1 MMRKPLAT
9 MYNPKNAAQN
19 IKQGRIYTNKN
30 AAESKIKCNVL
41 MSEISQVFLAQYLNL
56 SILAGF
62 GPIIIDF
69 SSHY

>member
-19 IKQGRIYTNKN
+19 IKQDRIYSNEN

-41 MSEISQVFLAQYLNL
+41 MSEISQVFL
-56 SILAGF
+56 SRF
-62 GPIIIDF
+62 
-69 SSHY
+69 

>member
-1 MMRKPLAT
+1 

-30 AAESKIKCNVL
+30 AAESKLKLNVL
-41 MSEISQVFLAQYLNL
+41 MSEISQFFV
-56 SILAGF
+56 ILAGL
-62 GPIIIDF
+62 GTIIIEF

>member
-19 IKQGRIYTNKN
+19 IKQDRIYSNEN

-41 MSEISQVFLAQYLNL
+41 MSEISQSFSI

>member
-30 AAESKIKCNVL
+30 SAESKIRFNVL
-41 MSEISQVFLAQYLNL
+41 MNEISHVFLAQYH
-56 SILAGF
+56 
-62 GPIIIDF
+62 DF
-69 SSHY
+69 SWIWTNHI